1 MPLLSLINTTHQNV
15 NALIETSISGFENLV
30 LIFERQRRLG
40 LATGMSSSSHQ
51 SFDSA
56 QDNLGSIPSSLS
68 HSSSFTSQSSSSSSS
83 STANSK
89 QPNELLSNSFD
100 SHPSTSSTSFSSQ
113 SSGSSSAFSANSD
126 NSFMVG
132 GGSQQSSVNSV
143 TSNVSDQS
151 SENSSG
157 PYIDHPFHNETETSS
172 TMEGPK
178 FNQYSEQND
187 PHGSHD
193 QTLKT
198 AHVYSC
204 GYHGDPRLASFAIEI
219 EYQYKIIISRQAD
232 YNEALLNVEKIIMQD
247 LSDSYGCSETKRNLR
262 MVLDNK
268 IVGFEWSES
277 IYNNG
282 Q

>member
-15 NALIETSISGFENLV
+15 NAFIETSISGFENLV

-56 QDNLGSIPSSLS
+56 QDNLGSIPS

-100 SHPSTSSTSFSSQ
+100 SHPSTSSASFSSQ
-113 SSGSSSAFSANSD
+113 SSGSSSTSSANSD
-126 NSFMVG
+126 NSFTVG
-132 GGSQQSSVNSV
+132 GGSQLSSGNSV
-143 TSNVSDQS
+143 TSNVPDQS

-157 PYIDHPFHNETETSS
+157 PYIDPPFHNETETIS

-178 FNQYSEQND
+178 FNQHSEQND

-198 AHVYSC
+198 AYVYSC
-204 GYHGDPRLASFAIEI
+204 GYHGDPRLASFAIAI
-219 EYQYKIIISRQAD
+219 EYQYKIIISRQAN

-247 LSDSYGCSETKRNLR
+247 LSDSFGCSETKRNLR